1 MQQEYSS
8 EEKMWTKSFISLSLT
23 QFLLFT
29 VFYALMTTLPIYVI
43 HNLNESESSGGLV
56 VTFMLASAILVRP
69 FSAKVLDILGKKT
82 SLILS
87 VIIFTITTY
96 FYLWVNTF
104 TPLLILRF
112 IHGISFGILTTATS
126 AIAANIVPKARRGA
140 GMGYFAMAMNI
151 AVVAGPFIGL
161 TLLQYISFKQFFL
174 TLSLLMS
181 ISVLFSF
188 LVDTK
193 EQRQKHVHESQSALS
208 FKISDLIEPKAIPIS
223 VISGFVGLAYASVL
237 SFVPV
242 FAEEMGLETAA
253 SYFFLIYAIVM
264 IIFRPTLGR
273 MFDEQGAK
281 VVLVPSL
288 VIFAIGLAVLSFTTL
303 SITLLVAAILLGLG
317 YGSLL
322 PGFQTLAVQNTSHER
337 SGQAM
342 STFFIFYDLG
352 IASGAFIWGIVI
364 SGSGFT
370 AMYIIGAILV
380 LITAYAL
387 YIMLSKQEK
396 RIEKKQEAYH

>member
-1 MQQEYSS
+1 MQQENSS
-8 EEKMWTKSFISLSLT
+8 EEKIWTQSFISLSLT

-43 HNLNESESSGGLV
+43 HDLNESESSGGLV

-112 IHGISFGILTTATS
+112 IHGISFGILTTSTS

-161 TLLQYISFKQFFL
+161 TLLQYISFNQFFL
-174 TLSLLMS
+174 TLSILMS

-188 LVDTK
+188 LVDTR
-193 EQRQKHVHESQSALS
+193 EQKQKHVNDTQSVLS

-352 IASGAFIWGIVI
+352 IASGAFIWGMII
-364 SGSGFT
+364 AGSGFT
-370 AMYIIGAILV
+370 AMYISGAILI

-396 RIEKKQEAYH
+396 RIEEKQEVYH